1 VTVVTVRVRLFA
13 ILRERAGR
21 DSLTLELTEGAT
33 VADALEAL
41 AGEPGLGEL
50 LARLPLGVAVN
61 REYAG
66 MDATLG
72 AGDELALIP
81 PVSGGADAAVSPSSR
96 ADVHVRIADG
106 PLSIDALA
114 RAVGRPEAGAIVVFQ
129 GTTRTVQRL
138 DYEVYREMAQT
149 RIETILQ
156 ECVQR
161 HELQAAAA
169 EHRVGGVPL
178 GEASVVVAVSSAH
191 RPQAFAGAREAIDR
205 IKAEAPI
212 WKREARAGEAGRWVQ
227 GTPAPGAK

>member
-1 VTVVTVRVRLFA
+1 VTVVTVSVRLFA

-21 DSLTLELTEGAT
+21 DSLTLELSEGAT

-41 AGEPGLGEL
+41 AGEPILGEL
-50 LARLPLGVAVN
+50 LGRLPLGVAVN

-81 PVSGGADAAVSPSSR
+81 PISGGADAVPPVGR
-96 ADVHVRIADG
+96 ADVYARITDSS
-106 PLSIDALA
+106 LSIDALA
-114 RAVGRPEAGAIVVFQ
+114 RAVVRPGAGAIVVFG

-138 DYEVYREMAQT
+138 DYEAYREMAEA

-161 HELQAAAA
+161 HGLEAAAA
-169 EHRVGGVPL
+169 EHRVGSVPL
-178 GEASVVVAVSSAH
+178 GETSVVVAVSSAH
-191 RPQAFAGAREAIDR
+191 RPQAFAGASEVIDR

-212 WKREARAGEAGRWVQ
+212 WKREACSEGPGRWVE